1 MAMMMLLLFVST
13 ATTHSVEQLG
23 MRLLGVPRHVILAP
37 KALGAVGTAELPV
50 ARVDHATR
58 EIKE

>member
-1 MAMMMLLLFVST
+1 MA